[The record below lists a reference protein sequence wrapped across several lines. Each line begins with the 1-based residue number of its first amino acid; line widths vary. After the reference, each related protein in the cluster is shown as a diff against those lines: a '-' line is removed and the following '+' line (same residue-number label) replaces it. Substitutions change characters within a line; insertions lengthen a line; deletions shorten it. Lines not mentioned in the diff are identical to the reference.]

1 VLSSVQLDCES
12 TFDAVEV
19 DDVRRNG
26 MLPPKAKA
34 QLTHS
39 QSGPQQA
46 FGVGHVPAQCS
57 RIPAQ

>member
-1 VLSSVQLDCES
+1 MQYLHSRWLSSIQLDRKS

-34 QLTHS
+34 
-39 QSGPQQA
+39 
-46 FGVGHVPAQCS
+46 
-57 RIPAQ
+57 